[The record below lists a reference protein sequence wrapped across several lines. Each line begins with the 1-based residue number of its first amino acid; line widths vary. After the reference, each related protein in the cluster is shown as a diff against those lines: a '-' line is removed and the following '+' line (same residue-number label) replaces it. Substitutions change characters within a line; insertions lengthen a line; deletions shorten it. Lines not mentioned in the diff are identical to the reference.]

1 MIVRQCSGT
10 RRCLPGGI
18 PMLKSY
24 RIHQEQIENVRKNL
38 IDIYR
43 TRLVDPQ
50 PASRPGRG
58 RPRSKSGATAPESR
72 SQAGKIIWG
81 TGAVKGPVTDMPT
94 DGFPG
99 NALSGPKVPAMRCSG
114 CSSYFPVSD
123 FLYTKK
129 SGLCISCWEEK
140 VV

>member
-1 MIVRQCSGT
+1 
-10 RRCLPGGI
+10 
-18 PMLKSY
+18 MLKSY

-38 IDIYR
+38 IDIYN
-43 TRLVDPQ
+43 TPLVDPQ
-50 PASRPGRG
+50 PAGRPGRG
-58 RPRSKSGATAPESR
+58 RPRSKSGAKDPESR
-72 SQAGKIIWG
+72 SRAGKIVWG
-81 TGAVKGPVTDMPT
+81 TGAVKGPVTDMPAE
-94 DGFPG
+94 GFPG
-99 NALSGPKVPAMRCSG
+99 NALSGPRVPAMLCPA